1 MFYNELTIF
10 IDGRQIK
17 IALEIMSEDIFYFQY
32 LSFIRLNISRINFL
46 EHAKVCNLI
55 KIES

>member
-32 LSFIRLNISRINFL
+32 
-46 EHAKVCNLI
+46 
-55 KIES
+55 